1 MLWQTRDPVGSVA
14 EGSSAVIELLRTN
27 DLVMLSWAR
36 ALLEEA
42 GIDTLVFDEQT
53 SALEGSISAICRR
66 LMVREDEAPRARW
79 LLDRARREIEDD
91 G

>member
-1 MLWQTRDPVGSVA
+1 
-14 EGSSAVIELLRTN
+14 VIELLRTN

-53 SALEGSISAICRR
+53 SALEGSISAIARR
-66 LMVREDEAPRARW
+66 LMVREDEASRARW
-79 LLDRARREIEDD
+79 LLDRARREIEDGD
-91 G
+91 R

>member
-53 SALEGSISAICRR
+53 SALEGSISAISRR
-66 LMVREDEAPRARW
+66 LMVREDQASRARW
-79 LLDRARREIEDD
+79 LLDRARREIEDE

>member
-1 MLWQTRDPVGSVA
+1 M
-14 EGSSAVIELLRTN
+14 IELLRTN

-53 SALEGSISAICRR
+53 SALEGSISAIARR
-66 LMVREDEAPRARW
+66 LMVREDEASRARW
-79 LLDRARREIEDD
+79 LLDRARREIEDGD
-91 G
+91 H

>member
-1 MLWQTRDPVGSVA
+1 M
-14 EGSSAVIELLRTN
+14 IELLRTN

-53 SALEGSISAICRR
+53 SALEGSISAIARR
-66 LMVREDEAPRARW
+66 LMVREDEASRARW
-79 LLDRARREIEDD
+79 LLDRARREIEDGD
-91 G
+91 R